1 MREPVKSLLNR
12 WALYLVPISLGLMT
26 ISANAVA
33 LDYTVELVVYS
44 LLQRDTGA
52 EQWSAPRSLPDTEA
66 SLMLGESGTRML
78 EGPRNLQAIAD
89 TLRRSDRHRLL
100 LHWHWQQPGW
110 PVTQARPVLVQ
121 IPAGVALPV
130 TDLPSGL
137 TKFSIDDAG
146 DGQLSAASTSQAA
159 TPLLDGT
166 VNLIAGEIL
175 QVDVDLLYRDS
186 TLGVPVRLQESRRLR
201 SGELNYLDHPRFGV
215 LVQVTPVSAAV
226 TAPMTAPGQASPR

>member
-12 WALYLVPISLGLMT
+12 WALYLVPVGLVLMGISV
-26 ISANAVA
+26 NAVA
-33 LDYTVELVVYS
+33 VDYTVELVVYS

-52 EQWSAPRSLPDTEA
+52 EQWSAPRTLPDTER
-66 SLMLGESGTRML
+66 SLILGENSTSLL

-100 LHWHWQQPGW
+100 LHWYWQQPGW

-137 TKFSIDDAG
+137 SKFSIDSTG
-146 DGQLSAASTSQAA
+146 VGQLSEASASHAA
-159 TPLLDGT
+159 TQLLDGT

-175 QVDVDLLYRDS
+175 QVDVDLIYRDP
-186 TLGVPVRLQESRRLR
+186 TLAVPVHLQESRRLR

-215 LVQVTPVSAAV
+215 LVRVAPVTASVSA
-226 TAPMTAPGQASPR
+226 PITAPGQASPR

>member
-12 WALYLVPISLGLMT
+12 WALYLVPVSLGLMG

-33 LDYTVELVVYS
+33 VDYTVELVVYT

-52 EQWSAPRSLPDTEA
+52 EQWSAPRALPDTER
-66 SLMLGESGTRML
+66 SLMLGESSTIML
-78 EGPRNLQAIAD
+78 EGTRNLQAIAD

-100 LHWHWQQPGW
+100 LHWYWQQPGW

-121 IPAGVALPV
+121 IPAGGALPV
-130 TDLPSGL
+130 TNLPSGL
-137 TKFSIDDAG
+137 SKFTLDSAR
-146 DGQLSAASTSQAA
+146 DGQLSAASASQAA

-175 QVDVDLLYRDS
+175 QVDVDLLYRDP
-186 TLGVPVRLQESRRLR
+186 TLAVPVRLLESRRLR

-215 LVQVTPVSAAV
+215 LVRVAPV
-226 TAPMTAPGQASPR
+226 TAPATAPITAPGQAAPR

>member
-1 MREPVKSLLNR
+1 MREPVISLLNR

-33 LDYTVELVVYS
+33 MDYTVELVVYS
-44 LLQRDTGA
+44 ALQPDTGA

-66 SLMLGESGTRML
+66 SLILGESGTRML

-100 LHWHWQQPGW
+100 LHWYWQQPGW

-121 IPAGVALPV
+121 IPAGVALPI
-130 TDLPSGL
+130 TDLPAGL
-137 TKFSIDDAG
+137 SKFATDSTG
-146 DGQLSAASTSQAA
+146 DGQLAGASASQAA
-159 TPLLDGT
+159 MPQLDGT

-175 QVDVDLLYRDS
+175 QADVDLLYRDS

-201 SGELNYLDHPRFGV
+201 SDELNYLDHPRFGV
-215 LVQVTPVSAAV
+215 LVRVTPVSASN
-226 TAPMTAPGQASPR
+226 TAPGQASPR

>member
-1 MREPVKSLLNR
+1 MREPVKSLWNR
-12 WALYLVPISLGLMT
+12 WARYLAPIGLGLLT

-33 LDYTVELVVYS
+33 VDYTVELVVYS
-44 LLQRDTGA
+44 ALQRDTGA
-52 EQWSAPRSLPDTEA
+52 EQWSAPRTLPDTER

-89 TLRRSDRHRLL
+89 TLRRSDRYRLL

-110 PVTQARPVLVQ
+110 PVTQARSVLVQ
-121 IPAGVALPV
+121 IPTGVALPV
-130 TDLPSGL
+130 TDLPAGL
-137 TKFSIDDAG
+137 SKFTIDNVG
-146 DGQLSAASTSQAA
+146 DGQLPVASASQVA

-186 TLGVPVRLQESRRLR
+186 MLGVPVRLQESRRLR

-215 LVQVTPVSAAV
+215 LVRVTPISASN
-226 TAPMTAPGQASPR
+226 TAPGQASPR

>member
-12 WALYLVPISLGLMT
+12 WALYLVPVSLGLMG

-33 LDYTVELVVYS
+33 VDYTVELVVYT

-52 EQWSAPRSLPDTEA
+52 EQWSAPRTLPDTER
-66 SLMLGESGTRML
+66 SLMLGESSTIML
-78 EGPRNLQAIAD
+78 EGTRNLQAIAD

-100 LHWHWQQPGW
+100 LHWYWQQPGW

-121 IPAGVALPV
+121 IPAGGALPV
-130 TDLPSGL
+130 TNLPSGL
-137 TKFSIDDAG
+137 SKFTLDSAR
-146 DGQLSAASTSQAA
+146 DGQLSAASASQAA

-175 QVDVDLLYRDS
+175 QVDVDLLYRDP

-215 LVQVTPVSAAV
+215 LVRVAPV
-226 TAPMTAPGQASPR
+226 TAAATAPITAPGQAAPR